1 MGSQL
6 RQSPITESSGHRR
19 ADPLGVEVHI
29 QRRPLVVG
37 FTKETGIR
45 RSGHADSVAPMW
57 YGRAE
62 NAVRRGC
69 AVGRVTRSLP
79 KPILWTPV
87 DTFWTQWRLK
97 TAKWY

>member
-37 FTKETGIR
+37 FTKETGI
-45 RSGHADSVAPMW
+45 ADPATPIVSHRCGTGVPKTPCAVDVPSVA
-57 YGRAE
+57 
-62 NAVRRGC
+62 
-69 AVGRVTRSLP
+69 
-79 KPILWTPV
+79 
-87 DTFWTQWRLK
+87 
-97 TAKWY
+97 

>member
-37 FTKETGIR
+37 FTQETGIR
-45 RSGHADSVAPMW
+45 RSGHADSIAPMW
-57 YGRAE
+57 YGRTE

-69 AVGRVTRSLP
+69 RRSRDSKFAEADSVDP
-79 KPILWTPV
+79 RGHIL
-87 DTFWTQWRLK
+87 DTMEAQNS
-97 TAKWY
+97 